1 MPSVRQPG
9 TTIHGE
15 EGSRS
20 DFGTGRPPAWK
31 TFRFWRS
38 WIVLLLAMP
47 FLGFGVSR
55 ILYQRQLD
63 SARRL
68 IAQWQDRPAHDAL
81 LRLEKRYG
89 MTGETSLLKARA
101 QRHLRNFERSDLL
114 IRFARQLGGNPP
126 EVDREAML
134 LSAQMGDLSEVSK
147 EFPRLIQEAGS
158 DLGEVLHAF
167 SIGSLIRMQFRDAL
181 GMVGIWT
188 KELPQDGMPYVVLGM
203 LAQYRQQWTQA
214 SDAFAEAL
222 KRQPYLAAAQFGMA
236 ETKRHLNQWEE
247 AVTYYRQYL
256 QQQPASIE
264 ARKGMAESLLG
275 TQKPQE
281 AISLLEALVA
291 EGKRDFEAQLLL
303 GRSLLDEGRAKEA
316 IERMAPLRE
325 LWPDDVDMN
334 YALARA
340 YAQDGQDSMA
350 EPLFAKTEEGNKF
363 LKDIDLRLMDAER
376 QPNNAQLL
384 YQVGHD
390 LLHYSSRDEGRV
402 WLQAALQANP
412 SMLEAHQDLYLLFS
426 RSGDTA
432 QAAVHRSAVI
442 QLGGT
447 IAPESAGGSK
457 PSEPAVNP

>member
-1 MPSVRQPG
+1 MPSMWQLG
-9 TTIHGE
+9 STTQGE
-15 EGSRS
+15 EGSKSVSGASRVPS
-20 DFGTGRPPAWK
+20 WK

-38 WIVLLLAMP
+38 WIVLLLAIP
-47 FLGFGVSR
+47 FIGFGVSR
-55 ILYQRQLD
+55 IVYQRQLD

-68 IAQWQDRPAHDAL
+68 VAQWQDRSAHDAL
-81 LRLEKRYG
+81 LRLEDRYG

-101 QRHLRNFERSDLL
+101 QRHLRNFERSGLL
-114 IRFARQLGGNPP
+114 IGFARQLGGNPT

-134 LSAQMGDLSEVSK
+134 LSAQMGELSEVSK

-214 SDAFAEAL
+214 SEAFAEAL
-222 KRQPYLAAAQFGMA
+222 KRQPHLAAAQFGMA

-247 AVTYYRQYL
+247 AVIYYRQYL
-256 QQQPASIE
+256 QQQPSSIE

-281 AISLLEALVA
+281 AISLLEGLVA

-303 GRSLLDEGRAKEA
+303 GRSLLDEGRATEA

-363 LKDIDLRLMDAER
+363 LKDIDLRLIDAEK

-412 SMLEAHQDLYLLFS
+412 SMVEAHQDLYLLFS
-426 RSGDTA
+426 RSGDTG

-447 IAPESAGGSK
+447 IAAESPVGSK
-457 PSEPAVNP
+457 PAKAVVKP